1 MDRVVAEATV
11 VYIVPAR
18 GGSKSIPGK
27 NIKRFGAHP
36 LLAYSI
42 AAGQRAKLAGPVL
55 VSSDDPSIG
64 KVAQDYGA
72 GWIVRPKHLAED
84 GTLDLPVFEHALDWL
99 EGEQGYRPEIVVQLR
114 PTSPLRP
121 PGCVD
126 EAVQILLDHPEADSV
141 RAVVEPV
148 ENPFKMWTLEGES
161 LSPLLRPEQVSLLAP
176 LRGREPYNLRRQDL
190 PTAYWQTGQIDVVRS
205 STILEKRSMTGA
217 VILPW
222 MLDDPRYAIDLNSEW
237 EWAEA
242 EARLATLNCV
252 RPGPAPRPLPA
263 RVELV
268 VLDFDGVLTDDRVIV
283 DQDGRESVAAL
294 RADGVGI
301 ARLKERGLTVLV
313 LSAEPNPVVAARCRK
328 LGIEAIQGISDKG
341 TVLAQLLS
349 ERGVPSDRVV
359 YLGNDVNDL
368 PCFPLVGWAVAVA
381 DSHPEVLAK
390 ADHRLAKSGGHGAVR
405 ELCDLLLERGSA

>member
-1 MDRVVAEATV
+1 MDRVVAAATV
-11 VYIVPAR
+11 VYIIPAR

-42 AAGQRAKLAGPVL
+42 AAGLRAKLAGPVL

-72 GWIVRPKHLAED
+72 GWIERPKHLAAD
-84 GTLDLPVFEHALDWL
+84 DTLDLPVFQHALDWL
-99 EGEQGYRPEIVVQLR
+99 EREQGYRPEIVVQLR

-141 RAVVEPV
+141 RAVVEPN
-148 ENPFKMWTLEGES
+148 ENPFKMWTLDGGA
-161 LSPLLRPEQVSLLAP
+161 LLPLLRPEEVSLLAP

-190 PTAYWQTGQIDVVRS
+190 PTTYWQTGQIDVVRS
-205 STILEKRSMTGA
+205 STILEKRSMTGE

-222 MLDDPRYAIDLNSEW
+222 ILDDARYAVDLNSLW
-237 EWAEA
+237 EWAAA
-242 EARLATLNCV
+242 EALLDGLDCV

-268 VLDFDGVLTDDRVIV
+268 VLDFDGVLTDDRVWV
-283 DQDGRESVAAL
+283 DQDGRESIAAL
-294 RADGVGI
+294 RADGVGV
-301 ARLKERGLTVLV
+301 AQLKEQGVTVMV

-341 TVLAQLLS
+341 TVLAQLLK

-381 DSHPEVLAK
+381 DANPEVLLR
-390 ADHRLAKSGGHGAVR
+390 ADYRLAKSGGHGAVR
-405 ELCDLLLERGSA
+405 ELSDLLLRRGIG

>member
-1 MDRVVAEATV
+1 MVAAPTV
-11 VYIVPAR
+11 AYIVPAR

-42 AAGQRAKLAGPVL
+42 AAGQRVKWAGPVL

-64 KVAQDYGA
+64 KVAQEYGA
-72 GWIVRPKHLAED
+72 GWIERPRHLAAD
-84 GTLDLPVFEHALDWL
+84 DTLDLPVFQHALDWL
-99 EGEQGYRPEIVVQLR
+99 EREQGYRPEIVVQLR

-126 EAVQILLDHPEADSV
+126 GAVQILLDHPEADSI
-141 RAVVEPV
+141 RAVVEPI
-148 ENPFKMWTLEGES
+148 ENPFKMWTLDRAS
-161 LSPLLRPEQVSLLAP
+161 LSPLLRTDEVSLLAH

-190 PTAYWQTGQIDVVRS
+190 PTAFWQTGQIDVVRT
-205 STILEKRSMTGA
+205 STILEKRSMTGE

-222 MLDDPRYAIDLNSEW
+222 FLDDPRYAVDLNSEW

-242 EARLATLNCV
+242 EARLGNLDCV

-268 VLDFDGVLTDDRVIV
+268 VLDFDGVLTDDRVWT
-283 DQDGRESVAAL
+283 DEDGRESVAAL
-294 RADGVGI
+294 RADGIGI
-301 ARLKERGLTVLV
+301 ARLKQRGMPMLV
-313 LSAEPNPVVAARCRK
+313 LSAETNPVVAARCRK

-341 TVLAQLLS
+341 PFLAQLLM
-349 ERGVPSDRVV
+349 ERGILGDQVV

-368 PCFPLVGWAVAVA
+368 PCFPLVAWAAAVA
-381 DSHPEVLAK
+381 DAHPDVLMK
-390 ADHRLAKSGGHGAVR
+390 ADYRLSRSGGHGAVR
-405 ELCDLLLERGSA
+405 ELCDMLLGRDPG

>member
-1 MDRVVAEATV
+1 MVAAPTV
-11 VYIVPAR
+11 AYIIPAR

-42 AAGQRAKLAGPVL
+42 AAGEQVKLTGPVL
-55 VSSDDPSIG
+55 VSTDDPAIA

-72 GWIVRPKHLAED
+72 GWIDRPKHLSAD
-84 GTLDLPVFEHALDWL
+84 DTLDLPVFEHALQWL
-99 EGEQGYRPEIVVQLR
+99 EHERGYQPEIVVQLR

-126 EAVQILLDHPEADSV
+126 EAVQILMDHPEADSV

-148 ENPFKMWTLEGES
+148 ENPFKMWTLDGGG
-161 LSPLLRPEQVSLLAP
+161 LSPLLRPEEVSLLAP

-190 PTAYWQTGQIDVVRS
+190 PTTYWQTGQIDVVRA
-205 STILEKRSMTGA
+205 STILEKGSMTGE

-222 MLDDPRYAIDLNSEW
+222 VLEDPRYAVDLNSEW

-242 EARLATLNCV
+242 EARLGNLDCV
-252 RPGPAPRPLPA
+252 RPGPASRPLPT

-268 VLDFDGVLTDDRVIV
+268 VLDFDGVLTDDRVWV

-294 RADGVGI
+294 RADGIGI
-301 ARLKERGLTVLV
+301 ARLKQRGVTVLV
-313 LSAEPNPVVAARCRK
+313 LSSEHNPVVAARCRK
-328 LGIEAIQGISDKG
+328 LGIEAIQGVSDKG
-341 TVLAQLLS
+341 NVLGQILL
-349 ERGVPSDRVV
+349 ERAVPSDRVV
-359 YLGNDVNDL
+359 YVGNDVNDL
-368 PCFPLVGWAVAVA
+368 PCFPLVAWAAAVA
-381 DSHPEVLAK
+381 DAHPEVLVK
-390 ADHRLAKSGGHGAVR
+390 ADHRLARAGGYGAVR
-405 ELCDLLLERGSA
+405 ELCDMLLGRDPG